1 MSKTTIVRWFWGSL
15 IALVV
20 AVILIVFAGS
30 LLYFS
35 GSLIMNGP
43 DVVGIEADAFAWS
56 MVAIAMFA
64 VLVVMAAGVAQLVA
78 WIGAILNTAQLQDKA
93 WFVVLLVTGLL
104 GIGLVAMIAYAI
116 AGPDG
121 TQPERLPLQAAPP
134 TSASGAALVAR

>member
-1 MSKTTIVRWFWGSL
+1 MSKTTIVRLFWGSL
-15 IALVV
+15 IAFVV
-20 AVILIVFAGS
+20 AIILIVLAGS

-43 DVVGIEADAFAWS
+43 DVVGVEADPFAWS
-56 MVAIAMFA
+56 MVAVAIFGF
-64 VLVVMAAGVAQLVA
+64 VVAMAAGVAQLVA

-104 GIGLVAMIAYAI
+104 DIGLVAMIAYAI

-121 TQPERLPLQAAPP
+121 TQPERLPLPAAPQ
-134 TSASGAALVAR
+134 TTTEASVAAR